1 MPIKLIRDAVG
12 LATDISKL
20 KEQRDVAEAAR
31 LASLYFLY
39 VEVMQNL
46 EVLSVL
52 DLDARP
58 STDDIY
64 ASVAVALTIEAHQA
78 ALAANFGADDGAED
92 EDSRWGGVLRG
103 IFGRKQSVETV
114 DEGESE
120 EAKATAHEFTTLQ
133 ALRFVVVKVGAM
145 RRIAAL
151 PEITDKLRKDR
162 IRYGVRLK
170 NILKAEKALAEALT
184 DLDEVQG
191 LRRPARANGGAP
203 KPEST

>member
-1 MPIKLIRDAVG
+1 MAIKLIRDAVG
-12 LATDISKL
+12 LAADISKL
-20 KEQRDVAEAAR
+20 KEQREVAEAAR

-52 DLDARP
+52 DLEARP

-64 ASVAVALTIEAHQA
+64 ASVAVALTTEAHEA
-78 ALAANFGADDGAED
+78 ALAANFGAGHDEEEDGE
-92 EDSRWGGVLRG
+92 SRWGGVLRG
-103 IFGRKQSVETV
+103 IFGRTQSVETV
-114 DEGESE
+114 DEGEAE
-120 EAKATAHEFTTLQ
+120 QALATSQQFTTLQ

-151 PEITDKLRKDR
+151 PEVTDKLRRDR

-170 NILKAEKALAEALT
+170 NILRAEQALAEVLT
-184 DLDEVQG
+184 GLDEVQG
-191 LRRPARANGGAP
+191 LRRPARADKA
-203 KPEST
+203 ETT